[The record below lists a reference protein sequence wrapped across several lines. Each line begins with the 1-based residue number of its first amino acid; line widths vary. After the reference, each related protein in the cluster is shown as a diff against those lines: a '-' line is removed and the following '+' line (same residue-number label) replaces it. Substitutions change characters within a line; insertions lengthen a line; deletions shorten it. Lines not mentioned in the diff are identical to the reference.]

1 MRLELDARVYALEAV
16 QNAAYRFIDRIAVLI
31 SLETDL
37 VVCEIELK
45 AGSTCNLDELVNDF
59 KRELLDQNL
68 RLQIK
73 NETQETRN
81 LILSWA
87 FSKSGLQ
94 Q

>member
-1 MRLELDARVYALEAV
+1 MRLELDARVYALESV

-37 VVCEIELK
+37 VVCEVELK
-45 AGSTCNLDELVNDF
+45 SGSTSNLDEIVNDF
-59 KRELLDQNL
+59 KRELLDQIL

-73 NETQETRN
+73 NETQEMRN

-87 FSKSGLQ
+87 FSNSELQ